1 MNITG
6 FTAAGFEPVRDAF
19 AQNFSDGLEQGAGFA
34 AFLGDELV
42 VDLRGGFAD
51 RADETPW
58 AENTLCPVYS
68 TTKPVAALVIATL
81 VERGKLD
88 YDARVAEYWPE
99 FAANGKGAY
108 TVAEALSH
116 QAGVPGF
123 VDPIDP
129 ALWLDPP
136 ALSAELA
143 KIKPLWGRGEGSGYH
158 PLTWGYIAGEL
169 VRRVSKRSLGTIL
182 REDICQPLGIDF
194 WIGLPESEHG
204 RVAQTLKPKSPA
216 HFPHNNEATR
226 AAFLTPWAAANRGA
240 TEWRKAEIPSANG
253 HATAVAMARL
263 YSAFAQKGRIGE
275 TRVIAPV
282 TWDELTRE
290 RVSGEDRVLPGRVA
304 FGAGVMRNLPLI
316 YGPNPETLCH
326 SGWGGSGALGDP
338 ATGLSAAY
346 IMNRQGTHLLED
358 ARRSRLVDALY
369 SCL

>member
-1 MNITG
+1 MSISG
-6 FTAAGFEPVRDAF
+6 FVAAGFEPIREAF
-19 AQNFSDGLEQGAGFA
+19 ERNFEENLELGAAFA
-34 AFLGDELV
+34 AFLGDELI

-51 RADETPW
+51 RAGETPW
-58 AENTLCPVYS
+58 TQNTLCPVYS

-81 VERGKLD
+81 VEQGKLD
-88 YDARVAEYWPE
+88 YDARVADYWPE
-99 FAANGKGAY
+99 FAASGKDAF

-123 VDPIDP
+123 VNEIDP
-129 ALWLDPP
+129 GLWLDPP

-143 KIKPLWGRGEGSGYH
+143 KIAPLWGRGEGSGYH

-182 REDICQPLGIDF
+182 REDICKPLGLDF
-194 WIGLPESEHG
+194 WIGLPEAEHG
-204 RVAQTLKPKSPA
+204 RVAQVLKPKAAA
-216 HFPHNNEATR
+216 HFPHANEATR

-240 TEWRKAEIPSANG
+240 TEWREAEIPSANG
-253 HATAVAMARL
+253 HGTAVALARL
-263 YSAFAQKGRIGE
+263 YSAYAQKGRIGD

-316 YGPNPETLCH
+316 YGPNPDTLCH
-326 SGWGGSGALGDP
+326 SGWGGSGAFGDP
-338 ATGLSAAY
+338 ANGLAGGY

-358 ARRSRLVDALY
+358 DRRSRIIDALY
-369 SCL
+369 GCL